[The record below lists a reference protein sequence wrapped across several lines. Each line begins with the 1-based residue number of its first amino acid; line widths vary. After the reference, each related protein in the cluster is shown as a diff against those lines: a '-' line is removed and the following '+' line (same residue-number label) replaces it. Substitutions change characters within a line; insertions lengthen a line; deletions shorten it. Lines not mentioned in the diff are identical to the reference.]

1 MRFPAAPTTPVTL
14 FHKGRDDQAV
24 GMIAWPT
31 TGYSPGTRVLARTL
45 SLLGSVF
52 QLRLT
57 ERVRESEGV
66 SYSPGAGSAASQVWP
81 DYGYLAA
88 QIEAP
93 PEKLD
98 GFFAAA
104 QEIAADLAAKPISED
119 ELNRARRPS
128 LEAIDRARDGNAYW
142 LGALGE
148 IGEDPFRLQSILT
161 QKSDLQGITPQALQE
176 AARRFLL
183 PATAY
188 RLKVVKGTPQ
198 PSALL
203 ARQAAAQ
210 SDRGAGKD

>member
-1 MRFPAAPTTPVTL
+1 
-14 FHKGRDDQAV
+14 
-24 GMIAWPT
+24 
-31 TGYSPGTRVLARTL
+31 
-45 SLLGSVF
+45 
-52 QLRLT
+52 
-57 ERVRESEGV
+57 
-66 SYSPGAGSAASQVWP
+66 
-81 DYGYLAA
+81 
-88 QIEAP
+88 
-93 PEKLD
+93 
-98 GFFAAA
+98 
-104 QEIAADLAAKPISED
+104 
-119 ELNRARRPS
+119 
-128 LEAIDRARDGNAYW
+128 
-142 LGALGE
+142 LGE